1 MSQKISYFVTSA
13 LLVVILLLPHHSNFC
28 HATEEDS
35 QCGCPD
41 TNLPKNSVNEGSGV
55 GIQFMMKNSVS
66 GCGRRNT
73 FISGNTVVVAAA
85 TLALYGSIRELN
97 ANIPIFVMLLPEG
110 SLQWGLQGLHDA
122 HSIFSQICHIDFLH
136 IHLCTAH
143 NNTSYCRFARRKCSP
158 STLDHLQ

>member
-1 MSQKISYFVTSA
+1 MSQKISFFVTSA

-85 TLALYGSIRELN
+85 TLALYGSTVAVFAYLSLKSLN
-97 ANIPIFVMLLPEG
+97 FSWLQMSLLASTINP
-110 SLQWGLQGLHDA
+110 
-122 HSIFSQICHIDFLH
+122 FSTDDFDECYHIL
-136 IHLCTAH
+136 
-143 NNTSYCRFARRKCSP
+143 S
-158 STLDHLQ
+158 